1 MIPLDKESRVHALGA
16 EYKLKSST
24 GKPSNLFDKS
34 VIHAVVSVRERNGG
48 DCERGKFTATR
59 FIRFLRNN
67 VSREIKKTICPAG
80 IKIIP

>member
-48 DCERGKFTATR
+48 DCERGKFTR
-59 FIRFLRNN
+59 RGLFG
-67 VSREIKKTICPAG
+67 SCEITYRAK
-80 IKIIP
+80 